1 MVFSNVDE
9 ELEKLN
15 KIKEIVEEVNFFQ
28 IDKMFAGVE
37 DIMRIFDCSE
47 RRAREFL
54 NLDGLNIVK
63 LGHDPYVNIFVL
75 NEFTQQR
82 IVMAE
87 MKK

>member
-15 KIKEIVEEVNFFQ
+15 KIKEMVEEINFLEAE
-28 IDKMFAGVE
+28 KMFLGVK
-37 DIMRIFDCSE
+37 DIMHIFECSE

-54 NLDGLNIVK
+54 NLDGLNVVK
-63 LGHDPYVNIFVL
+63 LGHDPKVNIFVL

-87 MKK
+87 IKK

>member
-15 KIKEIVEEVNFFQ
+15 TLKESIEEIKSLQ
-28 IDKMFAGVE
+28 IDKMFAGVK